1 MAKEVSII
9 VPVYNVEKYLRTC
22 LDSILRQTFQDFE
35 LILIDDGS
43 TDQSGQI
50 CDEYAAQHDCMI
62 VLHKKNA
69 GPNAARIDGIKLAKG
84 TFITFIDSDDWIEPN
99 HIELLVNSLKEK
111 NADIVQCDYFI
122 NQDDKQTYVKNEPT
136 SYGTKELIIQ
146 FLHGTIHSGL
156 PLKMVRKELFQ
167 EENFEFPKADFNEDL
182 HMTISLVMFSK
193 SFIYLPIATYHYY
206 MNDSSITHIKT
217 EECKLRK
224 YKDFVT
230 NMEDIY
236 NCFKLY
242 NDKDINHAILR
253 RVNNS
258 KRELVKAN
266 VIKKDRLKELLSFF
280 PKSFTVHDI
289 HSIGDFC
296 FYIASRFKIVFPYHI
311 KQIISHQNNAKC

>member
-43 TDQSGQI
+43 TDQSGRI

-156 PLKMVRKELFQ
+156 PLKMVRKELF
-167 EENFEFPKADFNEDL
+167 EKENFEFPKADFNEDL
-182 HMTISLVMFSK
+182 HTSISLVMNAK
-193 SFIYLPIATYHYY
+193 KFIYVPSFSYHYR
-206 MNDSSITHIKT
+206 MNAGSITNT
-217 EECKLRK
+217 RTPEAKLRK
-224 YKDFVT
+224 YTEFVT
-230 NMEDIY
+230 NMNDIY
-236 NCFKLY
+236 RRYKFNQ
-242 NDKDINHAILR
+242 DKDFKRATLW
-253 RVNNS
+253 RVNLN
-258 KRELVKAN
+258 KRVMLNVCYKQGKGLEKALSYF
-266 VIKKDRLKELLSFF
+266 KDSF
-280 PKSFTVHDI
+280 PLHKI
-289 HSIGDFC
+289 HSIGDF
-296 FYIASRFKIVFPYHI
+296 FYYLASAYQIVFPYKI
-311 KQIISHQNNAKC
+311 KHLLKKG

>member
-43 TDQSGQI
+43 TDQSGLI

-84 TFITFIDSDDWIEPN
+84 TFITFVDSDDWIEPK

-167 EENFEFPKADFNEDL
+167 KKIFEFPKADFNEDL
-182 HMTISLVMFSK
+182 HTSISLVMNAK
-193 SFIYLPIATYHYY
+193 KFIYVPSFSYHYRI
-206 MNDSSITHIKT
+206 NAGSITNT
-217 EECKLRK
+217 RTPEAKLRK
-224 YKDFVT
+224 YTEFVT
-230 NMEDIY
+230 NMNDIY
-236 NCFKLY
+236 ERLNLY
-242 NDKDINHAILR
+242 NDYDIEHALLI
-253 RVNNS
+253 RVNNY
-258 KRELVKAN
+258 KREL
-266 VIKKDRLKELLSFF
+266 LKGCGYKTKELKPLLSFF
-280 PKSFTVHDI
+280 KNSYRCCEI
-289 HSIGDFC
+289 HTIGDFF
-296 FYIASRFKIVFPYHI
+296 FYLASRFKITFPYRI
-311 KQIISHQNNAKC
+311 KKDFAQ